1 MAGAFLATVLFSI
14 SAICGN
20 RASKLLGGTEAN
32 FWRLLFAAALL
43 AIYAH
48 LFGGGLSGSAFRIL
62 FISGCIGFGIGDL
75 SLFQALPRIG
85 SRLSVMLVLC
95 LSSPIGAALE
105 WWWMKTAL
113 TAAQIASAL
122 GILLGVAVA
131 LAPARRNATAGS
143 VDSRGNAGDE
153 KIVAGTIFGV
163 IAAICQALGAVLSR
177 QAFALERNIDGITA
191 AYQRIL
197 GGVLVTGIF
206 LVVIKGNWSTNAKE
220 GSTNGQPGRSGG
232 RLRKALPLVFLNGLS
247 GPALGVS
254 CYQWALKTSP
264 TGIVLPIVALT
275 PVVIIP
281 LSLIFEH
288 ERPSRRSIAGA
299 IIAVLGAAAL
309 AMVRSAGK

>member
-32 FWRLLFAAALL
+32 FWRLAFAAVLL

-48 LFGGGLSGSAFRIL
+48 WMGGGLGGSAFRIL

-113 TAAQIASAL
+113 TVAQIASAL
-122 GILLGVAVA
+122 VILLGVAVA

-143 VDSRGNAGDE
+143 VDSGNAGGE
-153 KIVAGTIFGV
+153 KIVTGTIFGAV
-163 IAAICQALGAVLSR
+163 AAICQALGAVLSR

-232 RLRKALPLVFLNGLS
+232 RLRRALPLVFLNGLS
-247 GPALGVS
+247 G
-254 CYQWALKTSP
+254 
-264 TGIVLPIVALT
+264 
-275 PVVIIP
+275 
-281 LSLIFEH
+281 
-288 ERPSRRSIAGA
+288 
-299 IIAVLGAAAL
+299 
-309 AMVRSAGK
+309 